1 MFVAVV
7 ERWRGGVGGG
17 SRRSD
22 EEEAGELGRRQHHR
36 LDLRE
41 GGTYDSC
48 TLRKI
53 HVCTLRKVRQGGSYD
68 SLSLRK
74 DARPYAFS

>member
-48 TLRKI
+48 TLRKV
-53 HVCTLRKVRQGGSYD
+53 HVCILRKVR
-68 SLSLRK
+68 L
-74 DARPYAFS
+74 